1 MVVRSSMTG
10 LLPSRDRTAEP
21 SGLETAAR
29 RYRDRPTLLVNLV
42 AIALPDHWFK
52 DIFTLPGGALALVP
66 AHDPFPSA
74 VGWLLLALISRCWIA
89 SPNYTITNGWTP
101 SSTGTIR

>member
-52 DIFTLPGGALALVP
+52 DIFMLPGGERSRWSRRTI
-66 AHDPFPSA
+66 PFQ
-74 VGWLLLALISRCWIA
+74 VRLGGCCW
-89 SPNYTITNGWTP
+89 
-101 SSTGTIR
+101 R